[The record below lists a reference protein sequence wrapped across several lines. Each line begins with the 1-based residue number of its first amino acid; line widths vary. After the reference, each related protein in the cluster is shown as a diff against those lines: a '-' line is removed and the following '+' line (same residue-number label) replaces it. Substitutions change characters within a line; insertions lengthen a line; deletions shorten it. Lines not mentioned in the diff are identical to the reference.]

1 VRVEKLR
8 PDNDYDLELIQKSID
23 GDMDSFKQIV
33 EKYQNKV
40 ARVTTSMLGRSYE
53 AEDVGQEVFIRFHNS
68 ISKFKGDSNL
78 GTYLVRIAI
87 NLCLNSIKK
96 ENKFK
101 TSSLSNGNDLSL
113 GGDEETKNDIAS
125 LINHALCSLKP
136 EFRSVV
142 VLRNIEGYTT
152 KETAAILE
160 IPQGTVLSRLSRGHD
175 KLREIIIKLEQI

>member
-1 VRVEKLR
+1 
-8 PDNDYDLELIQKSID
+8 
-23 GDMDSFKQIV
+23 MDCFKPKEIFPRM
-33 EKYQNKV
+33 KRYQ
-40 ARVTTSMLGRSYE
+40 RR
-53 AEDVGQEVFIRFHNS
+53 Q
-68 ISKFKGDSNL
+68 SKK
-78 GTYLVRIAI
+78 IHI
-87 NLCLNSIKK
+87 
-96 ENKFK
+96 
-101 TSSLSNGNDLSL
+101 GNLSL